1 MLHNQLEQLL
11 FLTFNE
17 LQDLRKEYED
27 NILERRIID
36 TAIEM
41 KQSKIIFETDKE
53 KQEKMIQ
60 DEEDM
65 KVVLEQ
71 IAKEGLSV
79 EETIDKKR
87 NYIKTRDLLKIKEL
101 AERPLKNEKEIKRV
115 QINVLIWKLPQYE
128 KECVNRIIDY
138 TTHPYKLV
146 CYDNR
151 PNSFEGCNTAQIWN
165 KLINESDCEYNL
177 IMDSDAFIQ
186 RGQWLE
192 KMVAALEEN
201 PNAAIIGPV
210 SGFKNS
216 GVPRYQEDYFVD
228 GVPIEINDHI
238 SGFCFMIRRSLFK
251 IIGPFDEDFYYFG
264 QDSDWCN
271 RVMEKGYKLLVHRGV
286 QIVHG
291 YPELKKWSMSSIE
304 SRDKEDLNWYLDS
317 KYAGE
322 LVQRKI
328 MLRKKNKYD
337 YKYNKLR
344 LLK

>member
-1 MLHNQLEQLL
+1 MKTINLFHPYYNGKKIQKAMKSMFPGNRSNRWLGQGPKVDEFEKKFGEKFNYKYCLALNSGSAALELAYHL
-11 FLTFNE
+11 IGL
-17 LQDLRKEYED
+17 
-27 NILERRIID
+27 
-36 TAIEM
+36 
-41 KQSKIIFETDKE
+41 
-53 KQEKMIQ
+53 
-60 DEEDM
+60 
-65 KVVLEQ
+65 
-71 IAKEGLSV
+71 KEGLSV

-251 IIGPFDEDFYYFG
+251 IIGPF
-264 QDSDWCN
+264 
-271 RVMEKGYKLLVHRGV
+271 MELFISLCA
-286 QIVHG
+286 Q
-291 YPELKKWSMSSIE
+291 
-304 SRDKEDLNWYLDS
+304 
-317 KYAGE
+317 
-322 LVQRKI
+322 
-328 MLRKKNKYD
+328 
-337 YKYNKLR
+337 
-344 LLK
+344 